1 MTLLCISLCQIFGLN
16 LGKTDPNRLLV
27 IVKIILSLLIRHTTS
42 SLILAA
48 VRIYFNLAR
57 LRAGVIKRE
66 VRSINLANR
75 VWSPHKT
82 QTLTI

>member
-1 MTLLCISLCQIFGLN
+1 MPVRKKNDNILNYLIPTTEQQIQQFKLHQQIR
-16 LGKTDPNRLLV
+16 NR
-27 IVKIILSLLIRHTTS
+27 TS
-42 SLILAA
+42 RILILAA
-48 VRIYFNLAR
+48 IQIYFNLAR

-75 VWSPHKT
+75 VWGPHRT